1 MMTGNTVMAGAALA
15 LAQWG
20 KLAFF
25 ATLLLHYVSGV
36 VLFRFLDAQLGPRR
50 VAATAP
56 LILLIH
62 CAFDALSCRYDS
74 SWPLLPLALGCGVVN
89 AFSSS
94 SSGVVTNM
102 LTGHWHIL
110 ASSMADVMSGSTL
123 DQSKRSVAR
132 RSLGVVCA
140 FVLGVL
146 SAQLLLRC
154 GLPVRFWWLGVAY
167 ACLFLLHDA
176 PQAWPSSDVTQD
188 GDEQLPA
195 GRISTRSQSLRHKL
209 RQCHFRIKFRST
221 RISAAGEVQD
231 RCVEGVLLAELN
243 LPAEVSET
251 LSSLQLYALLLE
263 ERLNC
268 IHWEAEA
275 RRSAAVVESLLQG
288 VEVLAKPSEEWR
300 ESNIQSAAEVP
311 KEVLRGGI
319 ELPVASVW
327 EADDRL
333 GSFVKVGGAEGRN
346 SPSALTTEAF
356 RLSSEDAA
364 RVICAEGSWDGSESK
379 PTSSREICVV
389 LHGIGK
395 PTMLA
400 VEPLRLDHFDIVAAE
415 SLCASSLRAALQAQ
429 SMLSELTKRKH
440 SAEQMQS
447 LVSELSMAA
456 STTDLVHTI
465 EKAVQ
470 AVTQSSRCMVFF
482 IDDDEAWAPPT
493 ATVPEPA
500 RLDFD
505 VGLPGKIA
513 MLAKDSAH
521 HSVLLVPAERS
532 EPLGALIYNDPT
544 TCPYWDD
551 VEFGVDQKASVMV
564 APIMSAGKDLKPLGL
579 IVASAKTSRSKEGD
593 LLSKLWGP
601 ISVDFTQQDA
611 EFLEWL
617 ASADQQAWKASSHLD
632 RLSLDVMWT
641 RDESEDL
648 LVSEYYT
655 EEAMAT
661 RSRARTDGS
670 TGRAGSKASGH
681 GRSVGRVNTVHKFTG
696 HVATALD
703 FTSSKGMLQL
713 VQEAENT
720 CIRDLVAEPHVDVS
734 QWEIDYWVLTSH
746 EQFVLLVTAIRQLD
760 IFDHLS
766 IDDGVLM
773 RFFQAVKNTY
783 RSVPFHN
790 FHHAMSTTHYASKM
804 AKAPVVA
811 DLSAYLTYPELFAL
825 VIGALCHDLDHRG
838 YNNAFEIMTR
848 SELALRYNDS
858 SPLENHH
865 CARAFETALNGVD
878 CNIFED
884 LGPEVYNLV
893 RKRMVAGILATDM
906 KHHGEHVGILK
917 EFEVGEPSDSQ
928 SQFLVEVLMHAA
940 DISNPFMPADKSKR
954 WAVCLNEEF
963 SLQAEKEAELGLPVT
978 SFMSGLHEPQVAAKS
993 LLGFIDFVVT
1003 PFTSSV
1009 FRLFPDLAELKKF
1022 LDQNREA
1029 AAIIVEEATSAK
1041 GSDRR
1046 PAKKSWQSALTRLRG
1061 TKDSTGSTNVAELTG
1076 QVFQSLA
1083 NGKDTI
1089 GLREFKST
1097 AKFLAQLSEDF
1108 SADPEE
1114 AFSRIDENQ
1123 DYRID
1128 RAEFEQEINQ
1138 IRGLLG
1144 TRKLAAALGQVQQD
1158 LQIRQSFAEEPEAQ
1172 AENVPPEVGTLEAR
1186 TQVLEQ
1192 MVGYFSTLRE
1202 DYSQKLED
1210 LKQQQAAM
1218 QAREDVGKAKAP
1230 PRARVFAGRS
1240 KKVAENT
1247 KSLNASLGASARLEI
1262 KRQYTH
1268 QDDFD
1273 GPESHAQGREPADD
1287 EAADDEERE
1296 DEEGEN
1302 QELDEE
1308 DASNDEEEE
1317 ENEDDMEEE
1326 EDDEEDD
1333 EDAEEDE
1340 ADEGQEDEATQL
1352 IAAMSAGETPL
1363 KTDLETTLPPGS
1375 IPEESQGPETTQ
1387 PPAVPAEPSSKE
1399 PEAAAEATAAEAAT
1413 AEAATAEVATA
1424 EAAAVAAPDSSE
1436 APAPSQPSGGTKKGK
1451 ASKKKPKAKPKKEPK
1466 KAQPAPAPS
1475 KVDSQ
1480 RPSLSGATIVAEP
1493 SSTKSQS
1500 TPAKLGKKSTDEE
1513 GFRCVQTL
1521 EMGLAVR
1528 NAICIGTE
1536 VWTVDWAG
1544 NVTVR
1549 ERDDA
1554 TKVRSEILTN
1564 RFVWSMLHM
1573 EPHLMW
1579 MGQEAMGISLFDTKR
1594 KEFKGS
1600 LMGGHTGGVTCLASG
1615 DALDSSEMKEG
1626 HIPRRRAWS
1635 GSNDFTIRQWTIETW
1650 HSKDQGPQVK
1660 DAFVL
1665 ELGKFKVAISKG
1677 LQMHGHKNGVRCMI
1691 RIGPTL
1697 WSGSDDGTIRL
1708 WCTATGA
1715 CNEVVEKAHTGSVLK
1730 LSVVRS
1736 FIWSSGIDGFIREW
1750 TIGGTERQCV
1760 RQIAPEGFAKGA
1772 YAIVPLGHEVWTCGH
1787 HPNIQVFSQS
1797 DFFKTAEHP
1806 AHDPYVS
1813 NLLTVD
1819 RIETKIVWS
1828 TSIGDKKLKVWRHTI
1843 RGEVP
1848 SIDELKAANRLF
1860 EEEEEVR
1867 AQRMDEFVKRA
1878 SKLEDELAVSAEEYR
1893 AQLEALATDLA
1904 KSKAQEEELEAR
1916 CKHLEEELDGIRQ
1929 LFEEMGLGKLMDDP
1943 EALARFLQRARS
1955 LEKIF
1960 KDLGLELFLDNPE
1973 ALRQVLEAF
1982 ADLGLEHL
1990 LKNPEELKNFLQ
2002 SAKQL
2007 KEMLEAAGFGDVFG
2021 DPSKLEELKQSLDL
2035 LRRVRDLFEKYG
2047 LGDAFKDPAL
2057 LEEILSRYEGLRK
2070 AFEEYGFSELF
2081 EDPYN
2086 LKGFLRNYAKLRQAF
2101 KDLGLEYLLDSAAA
2115 MRDFL
2120 AGHTSGEKELL
2131 DLRAKAS
2138 RLDEAEEKLRRRE
2151 EELARAREE
2160 AKQMRDR
2167 LAAFEAIGDLE
2178 SMKRWK
2184 SEASELRALMRAK
2197 GNVDS
2202 ELAELRAML
2211 EEKERERQEVR
2222 NLLSRCIV
2230 VYRGVLS
2237 QDVFREEI

>member
-1 MMTGNTVMAGAALA
+1 
-15 LAQWG
+15 
-20 KLAFF
+20 
-25 ATLLLHYVSGV
+25 
-36 VLFRFLDAQLGPRR
+36 
-50 VAATAP
+50 
-56 LILLIH
+56 
-62 CAFDALSCRYDS
+62 
-74 SWPLLPLALGCGVVN
+74 
-89 AFSSS
+89 
-94 SSGVVTNM
+94 
-102 LTGHWHIL
+102 
-110 ASSMADVMSGSTL
+110 MSEPPEPTP
-123 DQSKRSVAR
+123 
-132 RSLGVVCA
+132 RSL
-140 FVLGVL
+140 
-146 SAQLLLRC
+146 
-154 GLPVRFWWLGVAY
+154 
-167 ACLFLLHDA
+167 
-176 PQAWPSSDVTQD
+176 
-188 GDEQLPA
+188 
-195 GRISTRSQSLRHKL
+195 
-209 RQCHFRIKFRST
+209 
-221 RISAAGEVQD
+221 
-231 RCVEGVLLAELN
+231 
-243 LPAEVSET
+243 
-251 LSSLQLYALLLE
+251 
-263 ERLNC
+263 
-268 IHWEAEA
+268 
-275 RRSAAVVESLLQG
+275 
-288 VEVLAKPSEEWR
+288 
-300 ESNIQSAAEVP
+300 
-311 KEVLRGGI
+311 
-319 ELPVASVW
+319 
-327 EADDRL
+327 
-333 GSFVKVGGAEGRN
+333 
-346 SPSALTTEAF
+346 
-356 RLSSEDAA
+356 
-364 RVICAEGSWDGSESK
+364 
-379 PTSSREICVV
+379 
-389 LHGIGK
+389 
-395 PTMLA
+395 
-400 VEPLRLDHFDIVAAE
+400 
-415 SLCASSLRAALQAQ
+415 
-429 SMLSELTKRKH
+429 
-440 SAEQMQS
+440 
-447 LVSELSMAA
+447 AA
-456 STTDLVHTI
+456 S
-465 EKAVQ
+465 
-470 AVTQSSRCMVFF
+470 
-482 IDDDEAWAPPT
+482 
-493 ATVPEPA
+493 
-500 RLDFD
+500 
-505 VGLPGKIA
+505 G
-513 MLAKDSAH
+513 
-521 HSVLLVPAERS
+521 
-532 EPLGALIYNDPT
+532 
-544 TCPYWDD
+544 
-551 VEFGVDQKASVMV
+551 
-564 APIMSAGKDLKPLGL
+564 
-579 IVASAKTSRSKEGD
+579 
-593 LLSKLWGP
+593 
-601 ISVDFTQQDA
+601 
-611 EFLEWL
+611 
-617 ASADQQAWKASSHLD
+617 
-632 RLSLDVMWT
+632 
-641 RDESEDL
+641 
-648 LVSEYYT
+648 
-655 EEAMAT
+655 
-661 RSRARTDGS
+661 
-670 TGRAGSKASGH
+670 
-681 GRSVGRVNTVHKFTG
+681 
-696 HVATALD
+696 
-703 FTSSKGMLQL
+703 
-713 VQEAENT
+713 
-720 CIRDLVAEPHVDVS
+720 
-734 QWEIDYWVLTSH
+734 
-746 EQFVLLVTAIRQLD
+746 
-760 IFDHLS
+760 
-766 IDDGVLM
+766 
-773 RFFQAVKNTY
+773 
-783 RSVPFHN
+783 
-790 FHHAMSTTHYASKM
+790 
-804 AKAPVVA
+804 
-811 DLSAYLTYPELFAL
+811 
-825 VIGALCHDLDHRG
+825 
-838 YNNAFEIMTR
+838 
-848 SELALRYNDS
+848 
-858 SPLENHH
+858 PLE
-865 CARAFETALNGVD
+865 
-878 CNIFED
+878 
-884 LGPEVYNLV
+884 
-893 RKRMVAGILATDM
+893 
-906 KHHGEHVGILK
+906 
-917 EFEVGEPSDSQ
+917 
-928 SQFLVEVLMHAA
+928 AA
-940 DISNPFMPADKSKR
+940 
-954 WAVCLNEEF
+954 
-963 SLQAEKEAELGLPVT
+963 Q
-978 SFMSGLHEPQVAAKS
+978 
-993 LLGFIDFVVT
+993 
-1003 PFTSSV
+1003 
-1009 FRLFPDLAELKKF
+1009 
-1022 LDQNREA
+1022 
-1029 AAIIVEEATSAK
+1029 
-1041 GSDRR
+1041 
-1046 PAKKSWQSALTRLRG
+1046 
-1061 TKDSTGSTNVAELTG
+1061 VAELTG

-1089 GLREFKST
+1089 GIREFKST

-1123 DYRID
+1123 DHRID
-1128 RAEFEQEINQ
+1128 RAEFEQEISQ

-1158 LQIRQSFAEEPEAQ
+1158 LQIRQSFTEEAAVESA
-1172 AENVPPEVGTLEAR
+1172 PPEVGTLEAR

-1192 MVGYFSTLRE
+1192 MVGYFSTLRD
-1202 DYSQKLED
+1202 DYSQKLEE
-1210 LKQQQAAM
+1210 LKQQEAM
-1218 QAREDVGKAKAP
+1218 QGKARAP

-1240 KKVAENT
+1240 KKGLSDTA
-1247 KSLNASLGASARLEI
+1247 KSLQNAFLGASARLEI

-1273 GPESHAQGREPADD
+1273 GPESHAQGQEPAED
-1287 EAADDEERE
+1287 AADDEEGE
-1296 DEEGEN
+1296 DDEGEN
-1302 QELDEE
+1302 QELEEE
-1308 DASNDEEEE
+1308 DASDDEDEE
-1317 ENEDDMEEE
+1317 ENEDDLEEE

-1333 EDAEEDE
+1333 EEGEEDD
-1340 ADEGQEDEATQL
+1340 ADEAQEDEATQL
-1352 IAAMSAGETPL
+1352 IAAMSAGETPS
-1363 KTDLETTLPPGS
+1363 KCDLEATLPPGS
-1375 IPEESQGPETTQ
+1375 IPEESQLPETTQ
-1387 PPAVPAEPSSKE
+1387 PPAAPAGPSSPE
-1399 PEAAAEATAAEAAT
+1399 PEAT
-1413 AEAATAEVATA
+1413 AEAEATTAEVATA
-1424 EAAAVAAPDSSE
+1424 DVATAAAAMPVSE
-1436 APAPSQPSGGTKKGK
+1436 APAPSAQPSGGTKKTK

-1480 RPSLSGATIVAEP
+1480 RPSLSGATVTEP

-1500 TPAKLGKKSTDEE
+1500 TPSKPVKKSTDEE

-1554 TKVRSEILTN
+1554 TKVRSEIPTN

-1650 HSKDQGPQVK
+1650 HSKDPGPQVK

-1750 TIGGTERQCV
+1750 TIGGAERQCV

-1797 DFFKTAEHP
+1797 DFFKTAGHP

-1848 SIDELKAANRLF
+1848 SVDELKAANRLF

-1916 CKHLEEELDGIRQ
+1916 CKHLEDELDGIRQ
-1929 LFEEMGLGKLMDDP
+1929 LFEEMGLGKLMEDP

-1960 KDLGLELFLDNPE
+1960 KDLGLEHFLDNPE

-1990 LKNPEELKNFLQ
+1990 LKNPEELKSFLQ

-2007 KEMLEAAGFGDVFG
+2007 QEMLEAAGFGDVFG

-2086 LKGFLRNYAKLRQAF
+2086 LKGFLRNYAKLREAF

-2138 RLDEAEEKLRRRE
+2138 RLDEAEEKLRRRD

-2178 SMKRWK
+2178 SIKKWK

-2197 GNVDS
+2197 GNVDT
-2202 ELAELRAML
+2202 ELTELRALL
-2211 EEKERERQEVR
+2211 EEKERERQEGWLLHGDSATSCRFWDIPGMKAGVVTGDLAWALLQHAKANKYAIPAFNCTSSSVINSVLEAGKELNRPVMIQFSEGGAAFVAGKSLPNEKGKLQASILGAVAGAHFVR
-2222 NLLSRCIV
+2222 AVAPAYGIPVIVHSDHCAKKLLPWFDGMLEADEAFFKQHGEPLFSSHMLDLSEEPDEENIAICAKYLTRMAPMKQILEMEIGITGGVEDGVDNSGAAKEKLYSTPADVFAVYKALNPISPMFTIAAAFGNVHGVYKAGNVVLKPELLEEMQVYAREQIKSTTGQDIERPLNFVFHGGSGSEKHHITTALNAGVVKMNVDTDTQWAYWEGLLKFYKAKEGYLQGQIGNPEGFYDPRKWIRECENSMVKRVKEHQLSRSAATALGTIV
-2230 VYRGVLS
+2230 LKLSASSSEGIQVTEALERERMMAIKYKELDIFKLDIIARELKSLDNELGLVGKEAKFLQQSAGRLKDFGDQQQILQHGSKMLDQCVQLRSHIRDVIHKCLSETQKLHIGAPAIDDPLAAGELKDGGVMAGFVCEEVDAPVHGSSKAARLR
-2237 QDVFREEI
+2237 QGDEMARERRIQSGRPSTGGRPTG